1 MFVCRKNIYST
12 AIVRSGTAFTPRDS
26 EGGGGPG
33 AGGGAGSFKV
43 PEIVKPPQIPSAMK
57 GHNPGGTDKPP
68 RSPKD
73 KVTFAE
79 FPDVKTLGGGDVKT
93 PCSSDTKTLGV
104 GGDAKTLNNGD
115 VKNLS
120 GGEPKIPGAGSD
132 AKTVVAADSKTIDT
146 GLEREEPSCPEVGVA
161 PVDSCNNRVGVAVL
175 ETISELPDTRHTCQ
189 HTGDTSRATCRE
201 EATRAP
207 VARLE
212 TASCQPLLVPDPG
225 D

>member
-1 MFVCRKNIYST
+1 MQNLFYPT

-43 PEIVKPPQIPSAMK
+43 PDIVKPPQIPSAMK

-79 FPDVKTLGGGDVKT
+79 FPDVKTLGAGDTKT
-93 PCSSDTKTLGV
+93 LCSSDTKTLGV

-120 GGEPKIPGAGSD
+120 ERDPKIPGGGSD
-132 AKTVVAADSKTIDT
+132 AKTLVAADAKTLDT
-146 GLEREEPSCPEVGVA
+146 GLEKEEPSSPDVGVA

-189 HTGDTSRATCRE
+189 HTADTSKATCRE
-201 EATRAP
+201 EATRAS

>member
-1 MFVCRKNIYST
+1 MQNLFYPT
-12 AIVRSGTAFTPRDS
+12 AIVRSGTAFTPRDC

-43 PEIVKPPQIPSAMK
+43 PDIVKPPQIPSAMK

-79 FPDVKTLGGGDVKT
+79 FPDVKTLGAGDTKT
-93 PCSSDTKTLGV
+93 LCSSDTKTLGV

-120 GGEPKIPGAGSD
+120 ERDPKIPGGGSD
-132 AKTVVAADSKTIDT
+132 AKTLVAADAKTLDT
-146 GLEREEPSCPEVGVA
+146 GLEKEEPSSPDVGVA

-189 HTGDTSRATCRE
+189 HTGDTSNATCRE
-201 EATRAP
+201 EVTSAP

>member
-1 MFVCRKNIYST
+1 M
-12 AIVRSGTAFTPRDS
+12 
-26 EGGGGPG
+26 
-33 AGGGAGSFKV
+33 
-43 PEIVKPPQIPSAMK
+43 KPPQIPSAMK

-79 FPDVKTLGGGDVKT
+79 FPDVKTLGAGDTKT

-104 GGDAKTLNNGD
+104 GGDAKTLHNGD

-120 GGEPKIPGAGSD
+120 GGDLKILGSGSD
-132 AKTVVAADSKTIDT
+132 TKTVVAAESKTVGT

-161 PVDSCNNRVGVAVL
+161 PVDSCNSRVGVAVL
-175 ETISELPDTRHTCQ
+175 ETISELPDTRHTCT